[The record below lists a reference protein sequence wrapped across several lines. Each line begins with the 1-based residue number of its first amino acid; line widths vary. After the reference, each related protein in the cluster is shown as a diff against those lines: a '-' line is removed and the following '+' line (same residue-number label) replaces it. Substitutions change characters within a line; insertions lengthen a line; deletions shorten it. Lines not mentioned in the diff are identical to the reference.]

1 MFHRT
6 RRLSLQ
12 SAAALL
18 LFAYSGT
25 CIAGTLRYKP
35 SPREAI
41 EARLQ
46 KYKGDNQQRQETL
59 KQMFADAGCG
69 KHQLSEQPVRGS
81 KIPNVVCVL
90 PGSSN
95 RVIIVGAHFDRVLR
109 SEGVVDNWSGASLL
123 PSLYQAVKIE
133 PRKHT
138 YIFIGFTDEEK
149 GEVGSHFY
157 ARQMTKEQVAT
168 TEAMINMDTLGLAPT
183 EVWVSHSDK
192 NLTGALVYVAK
203 QLNAPVAGTNVDQ
216 IGTTD

>member
-1 MFHRT
+1 
-6 RRLSLQ
+6 
-12 SAAALL
+12 
-18 LFAYSGT
+18 
-25 CIAGTLRYKP
+25 
-35 SPREAI
+35 PREAI

-109 SEGVVDNWSGASLL
+109 SEGVVDNCSGPSLL
-123 PSLYQAVKIE
+123 PSLYEAFKIE

-138 YIFIGFTDEEK
+138 YIFIGFTDEER
-149 GEVGSHFY
+149 GEIGSHYY
-157 ARQMTKEQVAT
+157 ASEISKEEVAAT
-168 TEAMINMDTLGLAPT
+168 DAMINMDPLGLAPT
-183 EVWVSHSDK
+183 EVWPSHS
-192 NLTGALVYVAK
+192 
-203 QLNAPVAGTNVDQ
+203 
-216 IGTTD
+216 